1 LWPSLTN
8 ARWTVIHIME
18 QAQGLTPFIPHHTS
32 PPCME
37 TQNTPTFIPN
47 HPTTHPHRNTM
58 QCATTC
64 KATNMQQYN
73 LWTQR
78 REMGTGHREGVGP
91 TTTMSCSTHQWVH
104 WCACLT
110 SKDQLSSISPS
121 PSIAWHRWCCT
132 CRPLGNPLTHRN
144 PCQNPQKPILVST
157 STGTT
162 KSTWGLPMPILQTR
176 WNRVTI
182 VNDQGCWLDNW
193 YKEEAKMAEMQHNK
207 KCISIVES

>member
-1 LWPSLTN
+1 MWDGRSFILWN
-8 ARWTVIHIME
+8 E
-18 QAQGLTPFIPHHTS
+18 QGLTPFVPHHTS

-58 QCATTC
+58 QYATTC

-132 CRPLGNPLTHRN
+132 CRPLGNPLTHRKSCKTHRN
-144 PCQNPQKPILVST
+144 PYLWVPVQVQPKVPGGYPCQYYRQGETGWQLSMIKDVDWTIGTKVNGKKP
-157 STGTT
+157 
-162 KSTWGLPMPILQTR
+162 KWQ
-176 WNRVTI
+176 
-182 VNDQGCWLDNW
+182 
-193 YKEEAKMAEMQHNK
+193 